1 MNNDQQS
8 GMQVDGEVFSR
19 AMTLEEP
26 ETDKTESINDSK
38 NKASE

>member
-38 NKASE
+38 NKESE